1 MPSTTFSNV
10 FHVPAPPPAV
20 LAHLSEPSSYIG
32 LSPLVVAVRDVRKE
46 PGLTRYVSVE
56 RFRFLGFITYDNLIE
71 VTLRTTEDT
80 VEGEVDS
87 PGGVR
92 LVYRFRLTP
101 DGAGTEVEDVLTVH
115 ATLTPVLWYA
125 ARKARQVQ
133 LARAGILAARAAT
146 LT

>member
-1 MPSTTFSNV
+1 
-10 FHVPAPPPAV
+10 
-20 LAHLSEPSSYIG
+20 
-32 LSPLVVAVRDVRKE
+32 
-46 PGLTRYVSVE
+46 
-56 RFRFLGFITYDNLIE
+56 

-101 DGAGTEVEDVLTVH
+101 DGTGTEVEDVLTVH
-115 ATLTPVLWYA
+115 ATLAPVLWYA